1 MNEDYKVGIKE
12 SLDILCQQR
21 KRLCEEVEG
30 DSVYMGLYENSA
42 RIRKMHFQ
50 KVIIEWLDG
59 HWTDIDERLK
69 DNSRYTFKTKQEI
82 CSLFAENF
90 NIFLSDLLDK
100 KYTKESVLQEQNIR
114 GMLSNWKKYLI
125 DLEDINF
132 NCEKN
137 MKRLLRIK
145 KQHQAE
151 FEQMLQQESEDT
163 YE

>member
-1 MNEDYKVGIKE
+1 MY
-12 SLDILCQQR
+12 
-21 KRLCEEVEG
+21 
-30 DSVYMGLYENSA
+30 
-42 RIRKMHFQ
+42 
-50 KVIIEWLDG
+50 
-59 HWTDIDERLK
+59 
-69 DNSRYTFKTKQEI
+69 
-82 CSLFAENF
+82 
-90 NIFLSDLLDK
+90 K

>member
-1 MNEDYKVGIKE
+1 MKFVNLEEKEFDKFASKHPYTSFYQTSSWGHLKE
-12 SLDILCQQR
+12 SN
-21 KRLCEEVEG
+21 G
-30 DSVYMGLYENSA
+30 WN
-42 RIRKMHFQ
+42 MHLLGVKDNN
-50 KVIIEWLDG
+50 KVIAATLLLSKKTPIGYYMFYAPRGFLIDYNNFEILD
-59 HWTDIDERLK
+59 
-69 DNSRYTFKTKQEI
+69 FFTK
-82 CSLFAENF
+82 
-90 NIFLSDLLDK
+90 NIK

-137 MKRLLRIK
+137 MKSLLRIK

-151 FEQMLQQESEDT
+151 FKQMLQQESEDT